1 MKKTTTRNVRREG
14 NLRVNE
20 QLKSKTNT
28 VSASLKQVPAK
39 VSKTKTRRYLLYA
52 LGCLVLMQIVK
63 YVVYTFVYPGSETPS
78 GFGFT
83 LIIYTQ
89 IGLMLA
95 ALVLVI
101 AASVSYLRKLN
112 KA

>member
-14 NLRVNE
+14 NLQVNK
-20 QLKSKTNT
+20 QLKTKRNK
-28 VSASLKQVPAK
+28 VSSNLKKVPSK

-52 LGCLVLMQIVK
+52 FGCLVLMQLIK
-63 YVVYTFVYPGSETPS
+63 FVVYTYIYPGSETPS

-83 LIIYTQ
+83 LIIYSQ

-95 ALVLVI
+95 AILLVV
-101 AASVSYLRKLN
+101 AASISYLRQLN